1 MRHAGCPTPTV
12 RPRWLLRL
20 LGPCLLAGCA
30 VWTHPAQPS
39 AAFADDATA
48 CHQAAADAAL
58 ASGRFDLDAQNA
70 YTGCMQRKGWEL
82 QER

>member
-1 MRHAGCPTPTV
+1 MRHAGCPTPTI

-20 LGPCLLAGCA
+20 LGPCLFAGCA

-70 YTGCMQRKGWEL
+70 YTVCMQRQGWEL